1 MSWKPASRNWKHLAA
16 QKPEARNEV
25 RRLRRELTELK
36 KQIYG
41 QLKPWETVEVARH
54 PDRPM
59 TTDYLELVFDEFV
72 ELHGDKT
79 FGDDRAIRTGW
90 AKLDTYK
97 VMVVGHQKGKT
108 LKERNS
114 CFFGCAHPE
123 GYRKAMA
130 KMKMAAKFHMPV
142 ICMIDTPGAYPGIGA
157 EERGQA
163 QVIASSMFEM
173 SRLPTPVICVV
184 IGEGGSGGALGI
196 GVGDR
201 VAMLE
206 HAYYSV
212 ISPEGCAGILW
223 KSHTYK
229 EQAAQALK
237 MTSKD
242 LLRLA
247 VIDDVI
253 REPLGGAH
261 RDHHLMANRL
271 KIFFRSSLRDLIEQP
286 IARLLDARYEKFRRM
301 GVFLEGRSR
310 PEDRQT
316 AMSGFLRRTASLL
329 ERPFPEDLHQEF
341 NEVLHAAC
349 HSPSRVSRLPFASG
363 LLGMAAGNP
372 RRCAN
377 WPTTCPIVGN
387 HGSMAATKKRRP
399 KSSGRWERYSSD
411 CRRTIALSR
420 STVTGKP
427 WATTAIDWSASVS
440 AWKRQASYAAI

>member
-1 MSWKPASRNWKHLAA
+1 MADTTHRLAFER
-16 QKPEARNEV
+16 PLYELEARIENLATITPQNAEI
-25 RRLRRELTELK
+25 RGEIRLLQRDLTVQTK
-36 KQIYG
+36 RIYS

-90 AKLDTYK
+90 ARIDGQR
-97 VMVVGHQKGKT
+97 VMVVGHQKGKS
-108 LKERNS
+108 LKERNA

-130 KMKMAAKFHMPV
+130 KMRMAAKYGMPV

-173 SRLPTPVICVV
+173 SRLPTPVVCVV

-223 KSHTYK
+223 KSSTFK

-242 LLRLA
+242 LLRLEI
-247 VIDDVI
+247 IDDVI
-253 REPLGGAH
+253 REPVGGAH
-261 RDHHLMANRL
+261 RDHHLMANRMKMFL
-271 KIFFRSSLRDLIEQP
+271 RNSLRELCEIPSAE
-286 IARLLDARYEKFRRM
+286 LLERRYRKFRRM
-301 GVFLEGRSR
+301 GAFLEGTTSTSG
-310 PEDRQT
+310 T
-316 AMSGFLRRTASLL
+316 AANNGNYSTSDSVLGNTKGSAHVGMNGSSNGRDGAKTIVHNGLS
-329 ERPFPEDLHQEF
+329 
-341 NEVLHAAC
+341 LHAGGALPSP
-349 HSPSRVSRLPFASG
+349 HS
-363 LLGMAAGNP
+363 
-372 RRCAN
+372 
-377 WPTTCPIVGN
+377 
-387 HGSMAATKKRRP
+387 
-399 KSSGRWERYSSD
+399 D
-411 CRRTIALSR
+411 AL
-420 STVTGKP
+420 
-427 WATTAIDWSASVS
+427 A
-440 AWKRQASYAAI
+440 RQF

>member
-1 MSWKPASRNWKHLAA
+1 MAENTHRLSFERPIYELEARIQELETLSSS
-16 QKPEARNEV
+16 QPEARNEV
-25 RRLRRELTELK
+25 RRLRRELVGLK
-36 KQIYG
+36 KQIFSH
-41 QLKPWETVEVARH
+41 LKPWETVEVARH
-54 PDRPM
+54 PERPM

-130 KMKMAAKFHMPV
+130 KMKMAAKFHLPV

-242 LLRLA
+242 LKRLA
-247 VIDDVI
+247 VVDHVID
-253 REPLGGAH
+253 EPLGGAH

-271 KIFFRSSLRDLIEQP
+271 KIFFRNSLRELLEQP
-286 IARLLDARYEKFRRM
+286 IDQLLDARYQKFRRM
-301 GVFLEGRSR
+301 GAFLEGGPGL
-310 PEDRQT
+310 PE
-316 AMSGFLRRTASLL
+316 
-329 ERPFPEDLHQEF
+329 
-341 NEVLHAAC
+341 
-349 HSPSRVSRLPFASG
+349 SPNG
-363 LLGMAAGNP
+363 
-372 RRCAN
+372 
-377 WPTTCPIVGN
+377 
-387 HGSMAATKKRRP
+387 HGSVPRGAAMEPSHPLPHHNRV
-399 KSSGRWERYSSD
+399 EA
-411 CRRTIALSR
+411 AL
-420 STVTGKP
+420 P
-427 WATTAIDWSASVS
+427 
-440 AWKRQASYAAI
+440 